1 MKYLELPTTLEDM
14 TCSLSMTGVT
24 ILTKSRF
31 KVRHAG
37 LKDIVQKPRFGFV
50 EKSTEAVPRKK
61 PLSRKVRTP
70 KVLMTSVL
78 SDGSQKK
85 KQEYRINKKEVTHR
99 IRGFLNQMKGEKMLY
114 FWTITFPESTTDD
127 TAYILLNKW
136 LTRLR
141 QEKMLKEYL
150 WIAERQT
157 GERLKDQSK
166 KPTNTIHFHMV
177 INQKMNVQKANKFM
191 RASIMHSINQGE
203 IKYSRQDA
211 MRYNGVDIAKDRK
224 TRKVI
229 NFAKQKKEKSLSNY
243 LSKYVSKND
252 GSFQH
257 LAWHSSRG
265 YSNLITAVRFTWK
278 EYTSSNTA
286 NLLDHD
292 SVITSE
298 YYTFRRWKGSPPKD
312 LLTYLGLINNHI
324 QEKFSKS

>member
-1 MKYLELPTTLEDM
+1 
-14 TCSLSMTGVT
+14 MTGVT

-31 KVRHAG
+31 KLRHAG
-37 LKDIVQKPRFGFV
+37 LKDIIQRPDVGFV
-50 EKSTEAVPRKK
+50 DKSFEAVPRKA
-61 PLSRKVRTP
+61 PLSRKGRTP
-70 KVLMTSVL
+70 KVLKSPRP
-78 SDGSQKK
+78 SDCCHKSKS
-85 KQEYRINKKEVTHR
+85 EYRVNKKEVSHR

-114 FWTITFPESTTDD
+114 FWTVTFPETTNDN

-166 KPTNTIHFHMV
+166 KATNTIHFHIV

-191 RASIMHSINQGE
+191 RASIMHCINKGE
-203 IKYSRQDA
+203 IEYSRQNA

-243 LSKYVSKND
+243 LTKYVTKND

-278 EYTSSNTA
+278 EFSNSNTV
-286 NLLDHD
+286 NLLDQEN
-292 SVITSE
+292 VLTSE

-312 LLTYLGLINNHI
+312 LLTYLGLLNNDI
-324 QEKFSKS
+324 QEQFSKS